1 MNRKKHRLLP
11 AIAPMLLALSFLT
24 SGCVEPLDPSL
35 RGSTDP
41 NAVSLPI
48 RLYIPNAMPATK
60 AGAGDVSGVSPE
72 SQVYRVQ
79 VWMFDHQAATETA
92 GDGEKAVAYAEADLS
107 TSNTQNMGPYDQSG
121 YYATWESAKIFR
133 LPLMIPG
140 YVLEREAAKMKFDFY
155 VLANA
160 ASIGSTAGRE
170 TTRGD
175 LKALTFGY
183 TSTTVDPFGPY
194 GPKTGTTPTNAL
206 GTSGL
211 PISGF
216 FNKSKNASAQSPSV
230 GSDDGVDLSF
240 LRDKNK
246 PGTNPPRPYTND
258 EINAMSPVVQL
269 ERAVSKIRFVFAAP
283 SGMTGMSVTGI
294 EVNGGLIPKQTYL
307 FPREKST
314 TKFELPTNAAD
325 ATYDAKTISV
335 TVPATIPATI
345 VDPNYLRSTCD
356 STEFKVGEVT
366 YYENSLNPKHMSAEQ
381 YDKLLTAAVTGGL
394 ATETYVYLRESDK
407 PITGKIKFKLSAASD
422 APEYTATF
430 DMSKIDGYTA
440 ANTNFHRNH
449 SWIVYAYFQGDG
461 LYIRPVVLPWVDEVL
476 YKYEQQGSA
485 VVAVSKKKEAL
496 FGYGWTTSND
506 NPWWQ
511 AHQNYNPAVTTE
523 WYFRH
528 QDDVST
534 WAYDWVHS
542 QIVSAPGRNAANV
555 PIYANRIELRTS
567 GFDSGTT
574 LHLKLSN
581 PDNFYIVTY
590 SLASSQYVVWA
601 EDLAGVEGSGVPTG
615 WTEDE
620 GAEVLRNGTSYFY
633 VVPKAEPTASST
645 EDSRKTGMYL
655 VSMTTGGSVSQMI
668 PFNAGAF
675 PGSQTNTEIYFYSV
689 PVNTFKGYY
698 TSRPADIKVFTY
710 DENATP
716 DKAHEVIL
724 P

>member
-307 FPREKST
+307 FPREEST

-449 SWIVYAYFQGDG
+449 SWIVYAYFQGGG
-461 LYIRPVVLPWVDEVL
+461 LFIKPVLLPWEDG
-476 YKYEQQGSA
+476 GSYNFTTPGTA
-485 VVAVSKKKEAL
+485 FVSLSNNPLAL
-496 FGYGWTTSND
+496 FGYGWTTSTENTWYSAGK
-506 NPWWQ
+506 P
-511 AHQNYNPAVTTE
+511 TE
-523 WYFRH
+523 WYFRR
-528 QDDVST
+528 QNPENGDLTDPDY
-534 WAYDWVHS
+534 WKNDWVHS
-542 QIVSAPGRNAANV
+542 QMVVAPGLNLANA
-555 PIYANRIELRTS
+555 PIFANRIEL
-567 GFDSGTT
+567 TT
-574 LHLKLSN
+574 LGFSERLILKLSDPEHFELVIYHSDSADYEVVN
-581 PDNFYIVTY
+581 DPNGAVIPAAVTT
-590 SLASSQYVVWA
+590 
-601 EDLAGVEGSGVPTG
+601 EGIT
-615 WTEDE
+615 
-620 GAEVLRNGTSYFY
+620 YFY
-633 VVPKAEPTASST
+633 VVPKDGS
-645 EDSRKTGMYL
+645 DNL
-655 VSMTTGGSVSQMI
+655 NLSVSAYLITENSGQMI
-668 PFNAGAF
+668 PFNANAF
-675 PGSQTNTEIYFYSV
+675 PGSNENTGIYFYSV
-689 PVNTFKGYY
+689 SQDTFKGYY
-698 TSRPADIKVFTY
+698 NTLPDNVKAY
-710 DENATP
+710 DKDGEIT
-716 DKAHEVIL
+716 I
-724 P
+724 

>member
-1 MNRKKHRLLP
+1 MNRKNHRLCT
-11 AIAPMLLALSFLT
+11 AVIAPALLALSLLT
-24 SGCVEPLDPSL
+24 SSCVEPLDPSL

-48 RLYIPNAMPATK
+48 RLYIPGAMPVTK
-60 AGAGDVSGVSPE
+60 AGSGDVAGVSPE

-79 VWMFDHQAATETA
+79 VWMFDHQAAGATA
-92 GDGEKAVAYAEADLS
+92 GDAMKAVAYAEADLN
-107 TSNTQNMGPYDQSG
+107 TSNTANLGPYDQSR
-121 YYATWESAKIFR
+121 YYATWESDKIFR

-140 YVLEREAAKMKFDFY
+140 YVLERSADNMKFDFY

-160 ASIGSTAGRE
+160 PSIGSTAGRE
-170 TTRGD
+170 STRGD

-194 GPKTGTTPTNAL
+194 GPKTGTTPTSAL
-206 GTSGL
+206 GTSGPGL

-216 FNKSKNASAQSPSV
+216 FNKSRNDEGTAGDP
-230 GSDDGVDLSF
+230 DGVDLSF
-240 LRDKNK
+240 LK
-246 PGTNPPRPYTND
+246 PTTTPLSDDVIR
-258 EINAMSPVVQL
+258 AKSPVVQL

-307 FPREKST
+307 FPREEST
-314 TKFELPTNAAD
+314 TKFELPTNDAD

-335 TVPATIPATI
+335 TVPTTIPATI
-345 VDPNYLRSTCD
+345 VDPNYLRSTCGSD
-356 STEFKVGEVT
+356 STYTIGNTTYKVPNAMTAQEYDEF
-366 YYENSLNPKHMSAEQ
+366 
-381 YDKLLTAAVTGGL
+381 LTAAVSASPAL
-394 ATETYVYLRESDK
+394 ASETYVYLRESDK
-407 PITGKIKFKLSAASD
+407 PITGKIYYKLSADQTTPSV
-422 APEYTATF
+422 ATF
-430 DMSKIDGYTA
+430 TMEGLT
-440 ANTNFHRNH
+440 NTNFHRNH

-506 NPWWQ
+506 NTWWRE
-511 AHQNYNPAVTTE
+511 HRNDDPAVNTE

-590 SLASSQYVVWA
+590 SLASSQYVVWT

-655 VSMTTGGSVSQMI
+655 VSMTTGGTVSQMI

-698 TSRPADIKVFTY
+698 TSRPDDIKVFTY